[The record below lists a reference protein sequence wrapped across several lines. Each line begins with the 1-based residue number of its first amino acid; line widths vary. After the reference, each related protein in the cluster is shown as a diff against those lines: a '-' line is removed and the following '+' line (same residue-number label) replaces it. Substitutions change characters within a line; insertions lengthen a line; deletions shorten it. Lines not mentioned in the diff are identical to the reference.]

1 MRYIRRVRWGLHS
14 YSWSPL
20 GEGAVVHNEAMQG
33 LRANRAGTRPF
44 ALLLLLTLSIY
55 SAYGLSPLMTSRCG
69 CEHGP
74 EVPCDCPHHGSAHD
88 SAPAPCQLH
97 KKARPAANLPSQPIL
112 RARCGSIP
120 PHLILVTVF
129 STAERPQLI
138 PSLPPVR
145 PGVFSPL
152 PPPDVFRVPL
162 KHPPKARA

>member
-1 MRYIRRVRWGLHS
+1 VERNQATQ
-14 YSWSPL
+14 
-20 GEGAVVHNEAMQG
+20 E
-33 LRANRAGTRPF
+33 LRAHPLGTRPF
-44 ALLLLLTLSIY
+44 ALLLLLMLGIY

-69 CEHGP
+69 CEHSP
-74 EVPCDCPHHGSAHD
+74 EVPCDCPHHGK
-88 SAPAPCQLH
+88 CQLH
-97 KKARPAANLPSQPIL
+97 AKARPAANLPSQPSL

-138 PSLPPVR
+138 PSPPPAR